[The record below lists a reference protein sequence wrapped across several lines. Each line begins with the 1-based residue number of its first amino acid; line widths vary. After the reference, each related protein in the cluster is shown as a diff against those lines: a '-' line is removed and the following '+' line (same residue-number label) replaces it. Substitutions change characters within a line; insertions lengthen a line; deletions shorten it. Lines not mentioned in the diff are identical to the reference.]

1 MRVFHVLTEGGE
13 LCRKKE
19 TWPMEE
25 GDWVERLF
33 FVHPS
38 LQQLL
43 ATAVMRQIVCIMSA
57 VAAPGVSGDSWGCSL
72 PVVAATQTAE
82 GAHLL
87 LCMDCGRRRAL
98 KDKRIRIPPMSRPA
112 LLHQARAVVWEIAF
126 WEYVI

>member
-57 VAAPGVSGDSWGCSL
+57 VAAPGVSGTPGDAACQWWL
-72 PVVAATQTAE
+72 PRRQQRELAYCCVWTVA
-82 GAHLL
+82 GGGH
-87 LCMDCGRRRAL
+87 
-98 KDKRIRIPPMSRPA
+98 
-112 LLHQARAVVWEIAF
+112 
-126 WEYVI
+126 